1 MENNT
6 SSSEKLIKIRNI
18 IQDMNPIHHIKFFE
32 IIKNHNLTFSE
43 NRNGIFF
50 NMNLLNNEIIEDI
63 ENYIK
68 YINTQE
74 SNLNATENL
83 KKNFK
88 KEYFKDNK
96 DKKENIVY
104 HNV

>member
-1 MENNT
+1 MQNNICN
-6 SSSEKLIKIRNI
+6 SEKLIKIRNI
-18 IQDMNPIHHIKFFE
+18 IQNMKPIHHIKFFE

>member
-1 MENNT
+1 MEEQLFN
-6 SSSEKLIKIRNI
+6 IRNKI
-18 IQDMNPIHHIKFFE
+18 ENMNKIHHIKFFE

-50 NMNLLNNEIIEDI
+50 NMNLLNKQMFEDI

-68 YINTQE
+68 YINAQE
-74 SNLNATENL
+74 SNLTATENL

-88 KEYFKDNK
+88 KEYFNDNK
-96 DKKENIVY
+96 DKKENIIY